1 MSSSDK
7 PGPVFRA
14 VRRGRPDDPSGDD
27 PADKGNPSDN
37 VAHLPKPREEQRAK
51 AHPDVPP
58 ATPKAPP
65 APARAGAAPQKAPGP
80 AGPGGKGPGPGPGP
94 GKPGQGKPGQGQQ
107 QPGGPGPHPQK
118 PGGKPGGPAVSV
130 RPIAP
135 AAGMRRRHWG
145 IVTSFL
151 LVVLI
156 PTLLTSAYLAFL
168 AEDQYRSTTGFI
180 VRQDEG
186 NSNASVLG
194 GLSQFVGGSVS
205 SDGDVLYEFV
215 QSQGLISNIDAKLDI
230 RGHYSRHWPAN
241 YGPALLTSDPV
252 FSIWP
257 DASIEDLIDY
267 WQRMVR
273 VSFDQSTGLIEVQVL
288 AFDPDMA
295 QAIAQEVLS
304 QSQIMINALNDTA
317 RADAMRYALAD
328 LETSLARL
336 KDARETLTQFRSR
349 TRIVDP
355 LADLQG
361 RMGVITNLQQQLA
374 EALIQFDLLQET
386 VSPNDPRVAQAA
398 RRIEVIQERILSE
411 RENFTGADTTSAVAE
426 DYPALLAEYESLLVD
441 REFAEETYRLALS
454 AVELARSNATR
465 QSRYLATFV
474 EPTLAETAEF
484 PRRFVL
490 GGLAALFLTLLWGV
504 GALVYYSI
512 RDRQ

>member
-14 VRRGRPDDPSGDD
+14 VRRGHPDDPSGDES
-27 PADKGNPSDN
+27 PSDN
-37 VAHLPKPREEQRAK
+37 VAHLPKPREEQR
-51 AHPDVPP
+51 P
-58 ATPKAPP
+58 APHSQASPAAPKAPA

-80 AGPGGKGPGPGPGP
+80 AGPGGKGPGQGPGP
-94 GKPGQGKPGQGQQ
+94 AKPGQGKQT
-107 QPGGPGPHPQK
+107 PGGPGK
-118 PGGKPGGPAVSV
+118 GPGPTPRTPGGPAGSPAAPV
-130 RPIAP
+130 RPVAP

-145 IVTSFL
+145 ILTSFL

-156 PTLLTSAYLAFL
+156 PTILTSAYLAFL
-168 AEDQYRSTTGFI
+168 AEDQYRSTTGFV

-194 GLSQFVGGSVS
+194 GLSQFVGGPIS

-215 QSQGLISNIDAKLDI
+215 QSQGLISSIDAKLDI

-241 YGPALLTSDPV
+241 YGLGLLSADPV

-288 AFDPDMA
+288 AFEPDMA
-295 QAIAQEVLS
+295 QAIAREILRE
-304 QSQIMINALNDTA
+304 SQIMINALNDTA
-317 RADAMRYALAD
+317 REDAMRYALAD
-328 LETSLARL
+328 LEAALARL

-465 QSRYLATFV
+465 QSRYLATYV